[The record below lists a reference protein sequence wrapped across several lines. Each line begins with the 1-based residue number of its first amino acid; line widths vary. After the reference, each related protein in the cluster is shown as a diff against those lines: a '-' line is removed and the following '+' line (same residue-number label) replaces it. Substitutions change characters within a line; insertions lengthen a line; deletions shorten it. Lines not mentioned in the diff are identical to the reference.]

1 MQLKFWPR
9 MIILPILAEKLQE
22 DLNHFLQE
30 EDVDTTYLMVQTVHL
45 IPLFPFMLWLNC
57 CYFSQNSCLSE
68 KYRCC
73 LDAKFVAVFG
83 FVMMWDIK
91 SKAIGIIIQYSSA
104 LLAQLGGPDNF
115 KCCSAP
121 CCGFVSRSWPM
132 WKKYFRWSTKNRV
145 MGYKICQLILSITTY
160 WIGDWQSLRTNSW
173 GKWRTQ

>member
-57 CYFSQNSCLSE
+57 CYFSQHSCFSE

-115 KCCSAP
+115 KCCVKEILS
-121 CCGFVSRSWPM
+121 VEH
-132 WKKYFRWSTKNRV
+132 KKHSNRV
-145 MGYKICQLILSITTY
+145 MGHRVCQLILIITTY
-160 WIGDWQSLRTNSW
+160 WIGEWQSLQINSW
-173 GKWRTQ
+173 GKPWTQ